1 MLLKLNTLNP
11 NDIVAIKVVSGDEI
25 LAKLIEI
32 TTNGVKISKPL
43 QLIIMTQGSVGMIPY
58 MVGIDDESKLFI
70 NNDKIILMGKAR
82 PDAASQYIENT
93 TGLVTPG
100 KSKLKL

>member
-1 MLLKLNTLNP
+1 MLLELNTIKP
-11 NDIVAIKVVSGDEI
+11 NDIVAIKVISGDEI
-25 LAKLIEI
+25 LAKVIEI
-32 TTNGVKISKPL
+32 TDKGVKISKPL
-43 QLIIMTQGSVGMIPY
+43 SLVIMSQGSVGMIPF

-70 NNDKIILMGKAR
+70 GNEKIILMGKAR